1 MWWILQ
7 TVVFSIFFIAII
19 HYLYLFFMNNLTT
32 PIVKDLVHSPSNK
45 YEHMFHI
52 INNPK
57 SNLNSN
63 IDPNMNSNMNS
74 NMVQS
79 DSNSTPINDLKYD
92 LSDLIPN
99 DTTHMPPNNMKDELK
114 SFLQEQL
121 ND

>member
-7 TVVFSIFFIAII
+7 TVLFSIFFIAII

-32 PIVKDLVHSPSNK
+32 PIVKDLVHTPSNK

-52 INNPK
+52 INN
-57 SNLNSN
+57 SNS
-63 IDPNMNSNMNS
+63 NMNSNMNANMNA

-92 LSDLIPN
+92 ITDLIPN
-99 DTTHMPPNNMKDELK
+99 NTNMPPNNMKDELK

>member
-7 TVVFSIFFIAII
+7 TVLFSIFFIAII

-52 INNPK
+52 INN
-57 SNLNSN
+57 SNA
-63 IDPNMNSNMNS
+63 NMNS

-99 DTTHMPPNNMKDELK
+99 NNMPPNNMKDELK

>member
-7 TVVFSIFFIAII
+7 TVLFSIFFIAII
-19 HYLYLFFMNNLTT
+19 HYLYLFFVNNLTT

-52 INNPK
+52 INNSN
-57 SNLNSN
+57 SNL
-63 IDPNMNSNMNS
+63 NS

-99 DTTHMPPNNMKDELK
+99 NNMPPNNMKDELK

>member
-7 TVVFSIFFIAII
+7 TVLFSVFFIAII
-19 HYLYLFFMNNLTT
+19 HYLYLFFVNNLTT

-45 YEHMFHI
+45 YEHMFNI
-52 INNPK
+52 INNSN
-57 SNLNSN
+57 SNL
-63 IDPNMNSNMNS
+63 NS

-99 DTTHMPPNNMKDELK
+99 NNMPHNNMKDELK

>member
-7 TVVFSIFFIAII
+7 TVIFSIFFIAII

-32 PIVKDLVHSPSNK
+32 PIVKDLVHTPSNK

-52 INNPK
+52 INNSN
-57 SNLNSN
+57 SNL
-63 IDPNMNSNMNS
+63 NSNMNS

-99 DTTHMPPNNMKDELK
+99 DNTTNIPPNNMKDELK

>member
-7 TVVFSIFFIAII
+7 TVVFSIFFITII
-19 HYLYLFFMNNLTT
+19 HYLYLFLMNNLTT
-32 PIVKDLVHSPSNK
+32 PIVKDLVHTPSNK
-45 YEHMFHI
+45 YENMFQI
-52 INNPK
+52 INN
-57 SNLNSN
+57 S
-63 IDPNMNSNMNS
+63 NS

-79 DSNSTPINDLKYD
+79 DSNSTPINNLKYD

-99 DTTHMPPNNMKDELK
+99 DATQMPPNNMKDELK

>member
-7 TVVFSIFFIAII
+7 TVVFSIFFISII

-32 PIVKDLVHSPSNK
+32 PIVKDLVQTPSNK
-45 YEHMFHI
+45 YEHMFNI
-52 INNPK
+52 INN
-57 SNLNSN
+57 SNSN
-63 IDPNMNSNMNS
+63 INNNIVHSN
-74 NMVQS
+74 
-79 DSNSTPINDLKYD
+79 SNSTSINDLKYN

-99 DTTHMPPNNMKDELK
+99 DVQMPSSNMKDELK

>member
-7 TVVFSIFFIAII
+7 TVLFSIFFIAII

-52 INNPK
+52 INN
-57 SNLNSN
+57 S
-63 IDPNMNSNMNS
+63 NSNMNANIDP

-99 DTTHMPPNNMKDELK
+99 NTNTNTNMPPNNMKDELK

>member
-7 TVVFSIFFIAII
+7 TIVFSIFFIAIV

-45 YEHMFHI
+45 YEQMFQI
-52 INNPK
+52 INN
-57 SNLNSN
+57 SNSMKNSN
-63 IDPNMNSNMNS
+63 TIHSE
-74 NMVQS
+74 
-79 DSNSTPINDLKYD
+79 SNSTPINELQYD

-99 DTTHMPPNNMKDELK
+99 MTKNTTPNNMKDELK
-114 SFLQEQL
+114 SFIQEQL

>member
-7 TVVFSIFFIAII
+7 TVLFSIFFIAII

-32 PIVKDLVHSPSNK
+32 PIVKDLVHTPSNK

-52 INNPK
+52 INN
-57 SNLNSN
+57 SNA
-63 IDPNMNSNMNS
+63 NMNS

-99 DTTHMPPNNMKDELK
+99 DNNNMPPNNMKDELK

>member
-7 TVVFSIFFIAII
+7 TVLFSIFFIAII

-52 INNPK
+52 INN
-57 SNLNSN
+57 S
-63 IDPNMNSNMNS
+63 NSNMNS

-99 DTTHMPPNNMKDELK
+99 DNNNNNIPHNNMKDELK

-121 ND
+121 NV

>member
-32 PIVKDLVHSPSNK
+32 PIVKDLVYSPSNK
-45 YEHMFHI
+45 YEHMFQI
-52 INNPK
+52 INNSN

-63 IDPNMNSNMNS
+63 LNSTVS
-74 NMVQS
+74 QYV
-79 DSNSTPINDLKYD
+79 SNSTPINDLKYD

-99 DTTHMPPNNMKDELK
+99 DDNNMPHNNMPHNNMKDELK

>member
-7 TVVFSIFFIAII
+7 TVLFSIFFIAII

-32 PIVKDLVHSPSNK
+32 PIVKDLVHTPSNK

-52 INNPK
+52 INN
-57 SNLNSN
+57 SNA
-63 IDPNMNSNMNS
+63 NMNS

-99 DTTHMPPNNMKDELK
+99 GNNNIPPNNMKDELK

>member
-7 TVVFSIFFIAII
+7 TIVFSILFIIII

-32 PIVKDLVHSPSNK
+32 PIIKDLVYTPSDK
-45 YEHMFHI
+45 YKHMFHI
-52 INNPK
+52 INNNS
-57 SNLNSN
+57 SNN
-63 IDPNMNSNMNS
+63 I
-74 NMVQS
+74 Q
-79 DSNSTPINDLKYD
+79 SNSSSTNINDLNYN

-99 DTTHMPPNNMKDELK
+99 ETPIPPNIELNMKDELK

>member
-7 TVVFSIFFIAII
+7 TVLFSIFFIAII

-32 PIVKDLVHSPSNK
+32 PIVKDLVHTPSNK

-52 INNPK
+52 INN
-57 SNLNSN
+57 SNA
-63 IDPNMNSNMNS
+63 NMNSNI
-74 NMVQS
+74 VQS

-99 DTTHMPPNNMKDELK
+99 DNNNMPPNNMKDELK

>member
-7 TVVFSIFFIAII
+7 TVLFSIFFIAII

-32 PIVKDLVHSPSNK
+32 PIVKDLVHTPSNK

-52 INNPK
+52 INN
-57 SNLNSN
+57 SNS
-63 IDPNMNSNMNS
+63 NMNSNMNANMNA

-92 LSDLIPN
+92 ITD
-99 DTTHMPPNNMKDELK
+99 
-114 SFLQEQL
+114 
-121 ND
+121 

>member
-7 TVVFSIFFIAII
+7 TVLFSIFFIAII

-32 PIVKDLVHSPSNK
+32 PIVKDLVHTPSNK
-45 YEHMFHI
+45 YQHMFHI
-52 INNPK
+52 INN
-57 SNLNSN
+57 SNA
-63 IDPNMNSNMNS
+63 NMNS

-99 DTTHMPPNNMKDELK
+99 GNNNNNNNIPPNNMKDELK

>member
-7 TVVFSIFFIAII
+7 TVLFSIFFIAII
-19 HYLYLFFMNNLTT
+19 HYLYLFFVNNLTT

-52 INNPK
+52 INNSN

-63 IDPNMNSNMNS
+63 T
-74 NMVQS
+74 VQS

-99 DTTHMPPNNMKDELK
+99 NNMPPNNMKDELK

>member
-32 PIVKDLVHSPSNK
+32 PIVKDLLHIPSNK

-52 INNPK
+52 INNSN

-63 IDPNMNSNMNS
+63 IDPNSHSNMG
-74 NMVQS
+74 QS
-79 DSNSTPINDLKYD
+79 DSNSTPINELKYD

-99 DTTHMPPNNMKDELK
+99 DTTHAPPNNMKDELK

>member
-32 PIVKDLVHSPSNK
+32 PIVKDLVHTPSNK

-52 INNPK
+52 INN
-57 SNLNSN
+57 SNA
-63 IDPNMNSNMNS
+63 NMNSNI
-74 NMVQS
+74 VQS

-99 DTTHMPPNNMKDELK
+99 DNNNNNNNIPHNNMKDELK

-121 ND
+121 NV

>member
-7 TVVFSIFFIAII
+7 TILFSIFFIAII

-45 YEHMFHI
+45 YDQMFHI
-52 INNPK
+52 INSN
-57 SNLNSN
+57 SRTNLNSN
-63 IDPNMNSNMNS
+63 SNSN
-74 NMVQS
+74 
-79 DSNSTPINDLKYD
+79 SNSSSGTHINDLKYN

-99 DTTHMPPNNMKDELK
+99 DSNLAPNLAPNMKDELK

-121 ND
+121 NN

>member
-1 MWWILQ
+1 MWLILQ

-32 PIVKDLVHSPSNK
+32 PIVKDLVHTPSNK

-52 INNPK
+52 INN
-57 SNLNSN
+57 SNA
-63 IDPNMNSNMNS
+63 NMNS

-99 DTTHMPPNNMKDELK
+99 DNNNNIPPNNMKDELK

>member
-32 PIVKDLVHSPSNK
+32 PIVKDLVHTPSNK

-52 INNPK
+52 INN
-57 SNLNSN
+57 SNA
-63 IDPNMNSNMNS
+63 NMNSNI
-74 NMVQS
+74 VQS

-99 DTTHMPPNNMKDELK
+99 DNNNNNNIPHNNMKDELK

-121 ND
+121 NV

>member
-32 PIVKDLVHSPSNK
+32 PIVKDLVHCPSDK

-52 INNPK
+52 INN
-57 SNLNSN
+57 S
-63 IDPNMNSNMNS
+63 NSNMNS
-74 NMVQS
+74 NMIS
-79 DSNSTPINDLKYD
+79 DSLQSNLNSTPINDLKYD

-99 DTTHMPPNNMKDELK
+99 DNNNNMPPNNMKDELK

>member
-1 MWWILQ
+1 MLWILQ

-32 PIVKDLVHSPSNK
+32 PIVKDLVHTPSNK

-52 INNPK
+52 INNSN

-63 IDPNMNSNMNS
+63 LNNNISH
-74 NMVQS
+74 S
-79 DSNSTPINDLKYD
+79 DANSTPINELNYK

-99 DTTHMPPNNMKDELK
+99 DSTHTPSSNMKDELK
-114 SFLQEQL
+114 CFLQEQL
-121 ND
+121 KE

>member
-7 TVVFSIFFIAII
+7 TVLFSIFFIAII

-32 PIVKDLVHSPSNK
+32 PIVKDLVHTPSNK

-52 INNPK
+52 INNP
-57 SNLNSN
+57 NA
-63 IDPNMNSNMNS
+63 NMNS

>member
-7 TVVFSIFFIAII
+7 TVLFSIFFIAII

-32 PIVKDLVHSPSNK
+32 PIVKDLVHTPSNK

-52 INNPK
+52 INN
-57 SNLNSN
+57 SNA
-63 IDPNMNSNMNS
+63 NMNS

-99 DTTHMPPNNMKDELK
+99 DNNNNMPPNNMKDELK